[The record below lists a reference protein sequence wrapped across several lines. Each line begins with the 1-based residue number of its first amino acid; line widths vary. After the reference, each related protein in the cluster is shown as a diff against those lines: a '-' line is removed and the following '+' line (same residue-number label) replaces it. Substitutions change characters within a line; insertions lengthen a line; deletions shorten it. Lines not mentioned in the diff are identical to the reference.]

1 MAPTKA
7 GPVEGESA
15 RVVRRRAA
23 RAAVGSGVGLV
34 RAGWVG
40 GDKRDKRRPRTMLA
54 PRLARF
60 PCTAAARSFS
70 HARDVLCTTSS
81 VSGTLVVCNQGT
93 ATLDCSDASEQAP
106 ATAFTPKELLYAS
119 LSSCTLA
126 TLRHYIA
133 AALTTQPAWSTVKG
147 LSARV
152 VEVMGEDKHIP
163 NALQLFVYIETTT
176 NHPAQMVERLRRAA
190 DFCPVKRMLHPQ
202 INITM
207 NIELLKKQ

>member
-1 MAPTKA
+1 M
-7 GPVEGESA
+7 
-15 RVVRRRAA
+15 
-23 RAAVGSGVGLV
+23 GSGVGLV

-54 PRLARF
+54 PRLARV

-70 HARDVLCTTSS
+70 HARDVLCTTIS
-81 VSGTLVVCNQGT
+81 VSGTLVECNQGT
-93 ATLDCSDASEQAP
+93 ATLVCSDASEQAP

-133 AALTTQPAWSTVKG
+133 ANQPAWSKVKA
-147 LSARV
+147 LSGRV

-163 NALQLFVYIETTT
+163 NALQLFVYIETYGGE
-176 NHPAQMVERLRRAA
+176 NSHPAKMVERLRRAA